1 MSQKPIRTFD
11 EFWSHYVR
19 AHSSK
24 QNRMLHF
31 AGTSA
36 AMAIVAAA
44 VLGRR
49 PRLLALAPLVGYG
62 AAWVGHFVVE
72 GNTPASFGHP
82 LWSLAS
88 DFVMWSKIVG
98 GTMDAEVERVMASAG
113 DDAAN
118 QVNDER
124 VNVPYGSTVPNRD
137 ALN

>member
-11 EFWSHYVR
+11 EFWPHYVR
-19 AHSSK
+19 AHASK

-62 AAWVGHFVVE
+62 AAWIGHQI
-72 GNTPASFGHP
+72 H
-82 LWSLAS
+82 
-88 DFVMWSKIVG
+88 
-98 GTMDAEVERVMASAG
+98 AEADLDV
-113 DDAAN
+113 
-118 QVNDER
+118 DER
-124 VNVPYGSTVPNRD
+124 LPDLVGD
-137 ALN
+137 